1 MGYLSQKKHQIREN
15 LFLNGG
21 AVVLTFFTL
30 FSLTNVAFDIVFPNL
45 FHLYLLSFLMI
56 VYSIVVKK
64 YKTTLIF
71 IMLFIIN
78 YTALSASGNIFISDS
93 YDGNKKIK
101 LSFDK
106 NSDIIGDFY
115 NAKTSS
121 GSLILANNTIAPYIK
136 IDDKNPMTIIKINLS
151 NSNIKLRKK
160 ILKQLKNFIT
170 KQDNPVILY
179 GDFGVPSWN
188 RYLRRFIIQSRLSV
202 KNRILF
208 TKNSSYNIFSTPSFY
223 ILGFNDMGVDN
234 IEIKNNKFG
243 KQIDFDVSF

>member
-15 LFLNGG
+15 LFLNVG
-21 AVVLTFFTL
+21 AIALTFFTL
-30 FSLTNVAFDIVFPNL
+30 FSLTNINFDIIFPNL

-56 VYSIVVKK
+56 VYSVIVKK
-64 YKTTLIF
+64 YKIALIF
-71 IMLFIIN
+71 VMLFIIN

-93 YDGNKKIK
+93 YDGNKKIR
-101 LSFDK
+101 LTYDGA
-106 NSDIIGDFY
+106 SDLTGDFY
-115 NAKTSS
+115 NAKISS

-136 IDDKNPMTIIKINLS
+136 IDDKNKMTIIKINLNKI
-151 NSNIKLRKK
+151 NSKLRKK

-188 RYLRRFIIQSRLSV
+188 RYLRKFIIQTRLSV
-202 KNRILF
+202 KNKILF
-208 TKNSSYNIFSTPSFY
+208 TKNSSYNILSTPSFY

-234 IEIKNNKFG
+234 IEIKDAKDN
-243 KQIDFDVSF
+243 KQISFDISF